1 MSTDLIRDDLFQ
13 QVLLSPL
20 GDGADELHVLA
31 GYASASFAMFH
42 ILEAREHLKRDFSI
56 RLNIGMTGSDGLP
69 LRAHQAYVAAA
80 SAVSGAW
87 LRVAYAPTGVS
98 DHSKLYVW
106 LRSGIP
112 IKAWF
117 GSANYSATAFGI
129 DGTRRETMVA
139 IDAASA
145 WQMLQSAAI
154 EFVPADGAD
163 VFSQVEIYEVLEQ
176 EVRSRVTAA
185 KPVTHAELTGR
196 PQISLPLVQRTKNPG
211 EVHNAGAGLNWG
223 QRGNRRRA
231 EAYIPVPATVAR
243 SGYFPNRGIPFAVH
257 ADDGATLFLTVAQ
270 DGDKALHSVPDNADI
285 GLWFRRRLGLP
296 GDAFV
301 STRDLHR
308 YGATEAVFTALD
320 DGSYFLSF

>member
-20 GDGADELHVLA
+20 ADGADELHILT

-56 RLNIGMTGSDGLP
+56 RLNIGMTGSDGMH

-87 LRVAYAPTGVS
+87 LRIAYAPTGIS

-106 LRSGIP
+106 LRCGIP

-117 GSANYSATAFGI
+117 GSANYSATAFGV
-129 DGTRRETMVA
+129 DGTRRETMASV
-139 IDAASA
+139 DAEAA
-145 WQMLQSAAI
+145 WRLLRSSAAG
-154 EFVPADGAD
+154 FVPADGPD
-163 VFSQVEIYEVLEQ
+163 VFSQVEIYEVLER
-176 EVRSRVTAA
+176 EVRGRVTGT
-185 KPVTHAELTGR
+185 KPLTHAELTGR

-223 QRGNRRRA
+223 QRGSRRRA

-243 SGYFPNRGIPFAVH
+243 SGFFPHRGIPFAVH

-285 GLWFRRRLGLP
+285 GLWFRQRLGIP

-301 STRDLHR
+301 TTRDLRR